1 MFNWFKSKIELKN
14 EDSIM
19 SSFYNPKGVKIGS
32 EITVPQNFEGLIFN
46 NGKHYMSLSSGKYKM
61 DKDTFADLIKHQQKQ
76 KSKLKHI
83 KFVCHYITTC
93 KKQME
98 ISFKKSK
105 FLVEFH
111 INNTI
116 TFANFLL
123 LYNYKVDDDYVY
135 HTLYDVFVELL
146 LFKLGDYNKIEKDD
160 LNAYGITINSFSPL
174 NKKVS
179 IFSNKTSNDN
189 NLENKPSLVDN
200 VNSSNNQQPNNTTN
214 IATPSAVSPQNNPID
229 TALHDNKQQNI
240 STPTQVAPQ
249 FPVCP
254 KCNHSAKFNTTYCLR
269 CGYKLQ

>member
-19 SSFYNPKGVKIGS
+19 SSFYNAKGVKFGS
-32 EITVPQNFEGLIFN
+32 EITIPQNFEGLIFN
-46 NGKHYMSLSSGKYKM
+46 NGKHYMSLSSGKYKV
-61 DKDTFADLIKHQQKQ
+61 DKDTFADLIKDQQKQ

-105 FLVEFH
+105 FLVDFH
-111 INNTI
+111 INNAI
-116 TFANFLL
+116 DFANFLL
-123 LYNYKVDDDYVY
+123 LYNYKVDNDYVY
-135 HTLYDVFVELL
+135 HTLYDMFIELL
-146 LFKLGDYNKIEKDD
+146 LFRLGDYNKIEKDD
-160 LNAYGITINSFSPL
+160 LKTYGITINSFSPL

-179 IFSNKTSNDN
+179 IFSNKTTNDN
-189 NLENKPSLVDN
+189 NLENKPSLVDA
-200 VNSSNNQQPNNTTN
+200 VSSSADQQPNPTTN
-214 IATPSAVSPQNNPID
+214 VATPSATS
-229 TALHDNKQQNI
+229 QQNHQPDKI
-240 STPTQVAPQ
+240 SVETKQSNPTTQASTPQ